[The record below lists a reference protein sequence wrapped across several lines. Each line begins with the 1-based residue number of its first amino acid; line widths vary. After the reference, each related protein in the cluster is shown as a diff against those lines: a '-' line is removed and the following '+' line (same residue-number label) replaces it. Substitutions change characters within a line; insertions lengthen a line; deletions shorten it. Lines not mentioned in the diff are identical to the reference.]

1 MRRML
6 TTKLMNSTMLAAGM
20 LLAAGTAQ
28 AAPAPF
34 TASLT
39 VSVGSFDPITF
50 TGDGIG
56 DTVGGGTASIPGG
69 AVIAGFVSRLE
80 NPIAGLIPG
89 FAICA
94 QGFGT
99 TEVFPIP
106 ALAGSAGAVAD
117 CAPLANGFLDPVA
130 FDGGTQGLGGL
141 NATAYLTSNSNTPLV
156 TIPLGIVGTGGVV
169 NFVVLGTPSSLTANP
184 WTTGFVTVTG
194 QLLTDPAPITFSATG
209 SDNRDASGFGT
220 LTLVTEALANLAGLG
235 TTPAMAVLEINF
247 IPEPGTILL
256 VGMGVAGLATF
267 GRRRA

>member
-6 TTKLMNSTMLAAGM
+6 TTKLMLLAAGL

-39 VSVGSFDPITF
+39 VAVGSFDPITF
-50 TGDGIG
+50 TGSGVG

-69 AVIAGFVSRLE
+69 AITAGFVSRLE
-80 NPIAGLIPG
+80 TPIAGLIPG

-94 QGFGT
+94 QGFSDSQ
-99 TEVFPIP
+99 VFPIP
-106 ALAGSAGAVAD
+106 AVAGSAGAVAD
-117 CAPLANGFLDPVA
+117 CAPLANGFLDAVT
-130 FDGGTQGLGGL
+130 FDGGTSGSGGL

-169 NFVVLGTPSSLTANP
+169 NFTVLGTAATLTANP

-194 QLLTDPAPITFSATG
+194 QLLTDTEPITFEATG

-220 LTLVTEALANLAGLG
+220 LTLVTTALANLGGLG
-235 TTPAMAVLEINF
+235 TTPAIAILEINF